1 MNAPSVRNEAAPV
14 AAKTQEAPH
23 APLLRVTNL
32 RKSYATPQGPLPVL
46 RGIDLSLRPGE
57 TLAVMGEFGSGK
69 STLLHLVG
77 ALDHA
82 DGGEILLDGV
92 DIAGLSESA
101 RATARRETIGVVFQQ
116 FNLIS
121 SLTVEENLA
130 FQARLAG
137 RLDPQW
143 QLTLTRRLGLESLVS
158 RYPEQLSG
166 GQQQRVAVGRALAAR
181 PKLLLAD
188 EPTGNLDEATGD
200 AVLALSL
207 ELVAETGCAFLMATH
222 SARLPRSCDA
232 GCGLEAG
239 ALRLDHEAGFLDP
252 RRSGQP
258 LAPPPRQSGDAAAR
272 PRHRHGLVERRAG
285 AERAGAQ
292 KLRQRGRDFFRRQP
306 AKSGRDARRSLPAG
320 AFCDAAARG
329 AKGLA
334 GA

>member
-1 MNAPSVRNEAAPV
+1 LNAPSVRSEAAPV
-14 AAKTQEAPH
+14 AEKSL

-46 RGIDLSLRPGE
+46 RGVDLLLGAGE
-57 TLAVMGEFGSGK
+57 TLAVMGESGSGK

-92 DIAGLSESA
+92 DIARLSESA
-101 RATARRETIGVVFQQ
+101 RATARRQSIGVVFQQ
-116 FNLIS
+116 FNLIA
-121 SLTVEENLA
+121 SLTVGENLA

-143 QLTLTRRLGLESLVS
+143 QLTLTRRLGLEALVS

-188 EPTGNLDEATGD
+188 EPTGNLDEASGD

-207 ELVAETGCAFLMATH
+207 ELVAETGCAFMMATH
-222 SARLPRSCDA
+222 SARLAARL
-232 GCGLEAG
+232 GRRVRIEAG
-239 ALRLDHEAGFLDP
+239 AL
-252 RRSGQP
+252 
-258 LAPPPRQSGDAAAR
+258 
-272 PRHRHGLVERRAG
+272 
-285 AERAGAQ
+285 
-292 KLRQRGRDFFRRQP
+292 
-306 AKSGRDARRSLPAG
+306 AKS
-320 AFCDAAARG
+320 
-329 AKGLA
+329 
-334 GA
+334 